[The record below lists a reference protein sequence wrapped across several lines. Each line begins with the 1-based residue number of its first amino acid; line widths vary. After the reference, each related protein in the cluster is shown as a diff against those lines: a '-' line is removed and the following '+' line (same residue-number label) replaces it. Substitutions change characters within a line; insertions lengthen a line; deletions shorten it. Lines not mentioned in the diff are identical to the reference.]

1 MSPAN
6 GWRGRSVVSAEDVS
20 KDDLLHLLDVA
31 AFYERDVGPRLRGK
45 VLGTLFFEPS
55 TRTRLS
61 FESAMVRLGGAVVG
75 FADAKMSSLAKG
87 ESLADTIRVVES
99 YCDAIVIRH
108 PMEGAARL
116 AAETAHVPVVNGGDG
131 SNQHPTQTF
140 LDLYTIRKAMGRLD
154 GLRVGFLGDL
164 RYSRTVHSLSKALL
178 HFNADQVFVGPEILR
193 LPQELR
199 EALERGGR
207 LGAEV
212 ETLGQAGALD
222 VLYVTRIQKER
233 FPDPADYEKVK
244 HAYRLDREAAERFGP
259 DLKILHPLP
268 RVTEVDPD
276 VDALPGAL
284 YFEQA
289 RNGVTVRKALLSLL
303 LSDDAAGTA

>member
-31 AFYERDVGPRLRGK
+31 AFYEHDVGPRLRGK

-61 FESAMVRLGGAVVG
+61 FESAMLRLGGSVVG

-116 AAETAHVPVVNGGDG
+116 AAETAHV
-131 SNQHPTQTF
+131 
-140 LDLYTIRKAMGRLD
+140 
-154 GLRVGFLGDL
+154 
-164 RYSRTVHSLSKALL
+164 
-178 HFNADQVFVGPEILR
+178 
-193 LPQELR
+193 
-199 EALERGGR
+199 
-207 LGAEV
+207 
-212 ETLGQAGALD
+212 
-222 VLYVTRIQKER
+222 
-233 FPDPADYEKVK
+233 
-244 HAYRLDREAAERFGP
+244 
-259 DLKILHPLP
+259 
-268 RVTEVDPD
+268 
-276 VDALPGAL
+276 
-284 YFEQA
+284 
-289 RNGVTVRKALLSLL
+289 
-303 LSDDAAGTA
+303 